1 MLRGTTPTVT
11 LTLPEEVDL
20 STATVA
26 YMSFGQ
32 NGVDKFDIAI
42 SGLVLSGNTASATLT
57 QAQTLM
63 LEAGRMTQIQLRWL
77 DDDGVAYG
85 TKIVLVPP
93 AAIIKEGVIS

>member
-11 LTLPEEVDL
+11 LTLPDDVDL
-20 STATVA
+20 SSATAA

-32 NGVDKFDIAI
+32 NCKELFSVSINN
-42 SGLVLSGNTASATLT
+42 LVLSDNTASATLT

-77 DDDGVAYG
+77 DDGVAYG
-85 TKIVLVPP
+85 TKIVQVPTD
-93 AAIIKEGVIS
+93 AIIKDGVIT

>member
-11 LTLPEEVDL
+11 LTLPAEVDL

-32 NGVDKFDIAI
+32 NGKDLFDVAI
-42 SGLVLSGNTASATLT
+42 SGLTLVGNTASATLT

-77 DDDGVAYG
+77 DDGVAYG
-85 TKIVLVPP
+85 TKIVLVPTD
-93 AAIIKEGVIS
+93 AIIKDGVIS

>member
-11 LTLPEEVDL
+11 LTLPAEVDL

-77 DDDGVAYG
+77 DSGVAYG
-85 TKIVLVPP
+85 TKIVLVPTD
-93 AAIIKEGVIS
+93 AIIKEGVIS

>member
-42 SGLVLSGNTASATLT
+42 ANLVLADNTATATLT
-57 QAQTLM
+57 QAQTLQ

-77 DDDGVAYG
+77 DDGVAYG
-85 TKIVLVPP
+85 TKIVQVPTD
-93 AAIIKEGVIS
+93 AIIKDGVIS

>member
-11 LTLPEEVDL
+11 LTLPDDIDL
-20 STATVA
+20 SGATVA

-32 NGVDKFDIAI
+32 AGKDIFDVAIANLT
-42 SGLVLSGNTASATLT
+42 LVANTASATLT

-77 DDDGVAYG
+77 DSGVAYG
-85 TKIVLVPP
+85 TKIITVPTD
-93 AAIIKEGVIS
+93 AIIKDGVIS

>member
-42 SGLVLSGNTASATLT
+42 NNLVLSGNTASATLT
-57 QAQTLM
+57 QAQTLQ
-63 LEAGRMTQIQLRWL
+63 LEAGRMTEIQLRWL
-77 DDDGVAYG
+77 ADGLAYG
-85 TKIVLVPP
+85 TKIVLVPTDP
-93 AAIIKEGVIS
+93 IIKDGVIS

>member
-11 LTLPEEVDL
+11 LTLPDDIDL
-20 STATVA
+20 SGATVA

-32 NGVDKFDIAI
+32 AGKDIFDVAIANLT
-42 SGLVLSGNTASATLT
+42 LVANTASATLT

-77 DDDGVAYG
+77 DSGVAYG
-85 TKIVLVPP
+85 TRIITVPTD
-93 AAIIKEGVIS
+93 AIIKDGVIS

>member
-11 LTLPEEVDL
+11 LTLPDEVDL

-32 NGVDKFDIAI
+32 NGVDKFDISI

-57 QAQTLM
+57 QAQTLR

-77 DDDGVAYG
+77 DDGVAYG
-85 TKIVLVPP
+85 TKIVLVPTD
-93 AAIIKEGVIS
+93 AIIKDGVIS